1 MASENWLLSSGSAT
15 SAVTTQMATWVK
27 PGGAQAETLP
37 AINGSAGIELSRI
50 STTRFSFSSVTDW
63 SR

>member
-1 MASENWLLSSGSAT
+1 MVSANWLLSSGSAI
-15 SAVTTQMATWVK
+15 SAVATQIATWVS
-27 PGGAQAETLP
+27 PAAPSPRTLP